1 VAQSVQRIWRIG
13 AVRRRAQAAFIVFL
27 LMFAALVARS
37 VYVQVWND
45 DALRADGVDQRTDYQ
60 TVAAPRGT
68 IFDRDGNEMA
78 ITVPSTSIY
87 ADPRAVLDPAATAH
101 VLSQMLGLDAVSE
114 ADLTA
119 KLSDRS
125 TSFVY
130 VQRFVDDEVAEAILS
145 LRLAGINGVPEPERV
160 QVAGGLAR
168 NVIGRTDPFGTGA
181 AGLELQYEKVLRGQ
195 DGTEVREINNNG
207 RTLPGGTRTVDAARP
222 GTDLVLTIDRSMQFQ
237 VEQALIQRVTEV
249 GALGGNAVVLD
260 TATGDVLAV
269 SSVRLDENGVPVVS
283 NGNMAAVEAHEPG
296 SVAKIFSVAAAVDSG
311 VAGPESVYQVPGVY
325 VFDEGTEFEYTIKD
339 AYPHETEPMTLHQIL
354 VKSSNIGTMLASMPI
369 GTPVLHDYLV
379 DFGFGTPTNL
389 DFPGES
395 AGSLRPADALRGSEK
410 ATITYGYGFSSTSM
424 QMAAAVNAVANRGV
438 YVPPRLVMSTIDD
451 RGVQWDAPL
460 GEGRRVISEST
471 ADIMATMLTDVVCS
485 GTGTRAKVPGISVAG
500 KTGTGYKTQDNGTY
514 VKDDGTRAYFATFA
528 GFLPAD
534 QPRVTIL
541 VSIDEPNP
549 QSRDRFGGTAAAPVF
564 AAIARVAIQELSIE
578 PTPGDTGCPAGA

>member
-1 VAQSVQRIWRIG
+1 M
-13 AVRRRAQAAFIVFL
+13 RRRAQIAFLVFL
-27 LMFAALVARS
+27 LAFGWI
-37 VYVQVWND
+37 VYRAVDVQVLDND
-45 DALRADGVDQRTDYQ
+45 SLRADGVAQRTDYR
-60 TVAAPRGT
+60 TIAAPRGT

-101 VLSQMLGLDAVSE
+101 VLGQMLGLDPTSE
-114 ADLTA
+114 ADLTT

-130 VQRFVDDEVAEAILS
+130 VQRFVDDDVADAILS
-145 LRLAGINGVPEPERV
+145 LRLAGVNGVSEPERV

-207 RTLPGGTRTVDAARP
+207 RTLPGGTRTVDGARP

-249 GALGGNAVVLD
+249 GALGGNAIVLD
-260 TATGDVLAV
+260 TVTGDVLAI
-269 SSVRLDENGVPVVS
+269 SSVRLDENGVPTVS
-283 NGNMAAVEAHEPG
+283 TGNMAAVEAHEPG
-296 SVAKIFSVAAAVDSG
+296 SVAKIFSVAAAIDSG
-311 VAGPESVYQVPGVY
+311 LANESSVYEVPGVY

-354 VKSSNIGTMLASMPI
+354 VKSSNIGTMLASMPV
-369 GTPVLHDYLV
+369 GTEGLHDYLV
-379 DFGFGTPTNL
+379 DFGFGSPTNL

-395 AGSLRPADALRGSEK
+395 PGSLRAASELRGSEK
-410 ATITYGYGFSSTSM
+410 ATITYGYGFSATSL
-424 QMAAAVNAVANRGV
+424 QLAAAVNVVANGGN

-451 RGVQWDAPL
+451 RGIEWDAPL

-471 ADIMATMLTDVVCS
+471 ADTLATMLTDVVCS
-485 GTGTRAKVPGISVAG
+485 GTGTRAAVPGISVAG

-514 VKDDGTRAYFATFA
+514 VKDDGSRAYFATFA

>member
-1 VAQSVQRIWRIG
+1 
-13 AVRRRAQAAFIVFL
+13 VRRRAQIAFLVFL
-27 LMFAALVARS
+27 LAFGWI
-37 VYVQVWND
+37 VYRAVDVQVLDND
-45 DALRADGVDQRTDYQ
+45 SLRADGVAQRTDYR
-60 TVAAPRGT
+60 TIAAPRGT

-101 VLSQMLGLDAVSE
+101 VLGQMLGLDPTSE
-114 ADLTA
+114 ADLTT

-130 VQRFVDDEVAEAILS
+130 VQRFVDDDVADAILS
-145 LRLAGINGVPEPERV
+145 LRLAGVNGVSEPERV

-207 RTLPGGTRTVDAARP
+207 RTLPGGTRTVDGARP

-249 GALGGNAVVLD
+249 GALGGNAIVLD
-260 TATGDVLAV
+260 TVTGDVLAI
-269 SSVRLDENGVPVVS
+269 SSVRLDENGVPTVS
-283 NGNMAAVEAHEPG
+283 TGNMAAVEAHEPG
-296 SVAKIFSVAAAVDSG
+296 SVAKIFSVAAAIDSG
-311 VAGPESVYQVPGVY
+311 LANESSVYEVPGVY

-354 VKSSNIGTMLASMPI
+354 VKSSNIGTMLASMPV
-369 GTPVLHDYLV
+369 GTEGLHDYLV
-379 DFGFGTPTNL
+379 DFGFGSPTNL

-395 AGSLRPADALRGSEK
+395 PGSLRAASELRGSEK
-410 ATITYGYGFSSTSM
+410 ATITYGYGFSATSL
-424 QMAAAVNAVANRGV
+424 QLAAAVNVVANGGN

-451 RGVQWDAPL
+451 RGIEWDAPL

-471 ADIMATMLTDVVCS
+471 ADTLATMLTDVVCS
-485 GTGTRAKVPGISVAG
+485 GTGTRAAVPGISVAG

-514 VKDDGTRAYFATFA
+514 VKDDGSRAYFATFA